1 MKHASIV
8 RVLFFFRRGDLH
20 MVFVLFLFAIH
31 KVSITKVF
39 KFLGFNFLRFICY
52 QFPCQSNTLV
62 TNYPFFLLYLH
73 IMYKRS
79 NFKYPP

>member
-39 KFLGFNFLRFICY
+39 KFLGFNLGELNPNSVSGFTRVSYHVKESSCSRLSCG
-52 QFPCQSNTLV
+52 
-62 TNYPFFLLYLH
+62 
-73 IMYKRS
+73 
-79 NFKYPP
+79 